1 MSEEKNERK
10 SSERKKVSGADAR
23 GFEELLADYLSTRRS
38 EGTAPGTLVY
48 RRIYL
53 AHFLSWL
60 KDRGTTDLR
69 TVTPEA
75 ARTYAVALAK
85 HRYKVGKAEG
95 AELRALKP
103 RTRIMR
109 LLVVRDFFRWL
120 VKTRLLLFDP
130 TAALPLVFRKHQL
143 PKHVLSE
150 KDVERLLLAPDPA
163 SAIGLRDRAVL
174 ALLYSTGLRRSEVA
188 ALDLTDVDLTDGSV
202 FVRRGKGGKSRLV
215 PLGESAAADVVTYLQ
230 KGRPELSSG
239 PTQALFVGADDR
251 ALKNFGNRLQPE
263 GISQLVSR
271 NSKRA
276 GFPRLVRTHALRHAL
291 ATHLLRAGADIR
303 HVQRILGHS
312 AVSTTEI
319 YTHVAARDLA
329 EVHAR
334 SHPRGGGPKPRR
346 PVRLDPRFPAT

>member
-1 MSEEKNERK
+1 MSEDLER
-10 SSERKKVSGADAR
+10 
-23 GFEELLADYLSTRRS
+23 LLADYLQSRRV
-38 EGTAPGTLVY
+38 EGVAPGTLKY
-48 RRIYL
+48 RRVYL

-60 KDRGTTDLR
+60 TEQGTTDLR

-75 ARTYAVALAK
+75 ARSYAVALTK
-85 HRYKVGKAEG
+85 HRYKIGKAEG
-95 AELRALKP
+95 AEVRALES
-103 RTRIMR
+103 RTRVTR

-120 VKTRLLLFDP
+120 VKSRLLIFDP
-130 TAALPLVFRKHQL
+130 TAALPLIFKKRQL
-143 PKHVLSE
+143 PRHVLSE
-150 KDVERLLLAPDPA
+150 AQVEKLLASPSLSTP
-163 SAIGLRDRAVL
+163 IGLRDRAVL
-174 ALLYSTGLRRSEVA
+174 SLLYSTGLRRSELS

-202 FVRRGKGGKSRLV
+202 FVRRGKGGKPHLV
-215 PLGESAAADVVTYLQ
+215 PLGESAAQDVLAYLQ
-230 KGRPELSSG
+230 RGRPELTNG

-251 ALKNFGNRLQPE
+251 ALKNFGNRLGPE

-276 GFPRLVRTHALRHAL
+276 GLPRLVRTHALRHAL

-312 AVSTTEI
+312 SVVTTEI
-319 YTHVAARDLA
+319 YTHVAVRDLA

-346 PVRLDPRFPAT
+346 PVRLDPRYPAT

>member
-1 MSEEKNERK
+1 MK
-10 SSERKKVSGADAR
+10 SSEKEKVSGAVAR
-23 GFEELLADYLSTRRS
+23 GFEKLLADYLSTRRS

-53 AHFLSWL
+53 MHFLSWL
-60 KDRGTTDLR
+60 KDQGTTDLR
-69 TVTPEA
+69 TVTPEV
-75 ARTYAVALAK
+75 ARGYAVALAR
-85 HRYKVGKAEG
+85 HRYKLGRAEG

-103 RTRIMR
+103 RTRVMR

-120 VKTRLLLFDP
+120 VNTGLLLFDP
-130 TAALPLVFRKHQL
+130 TAALPLVFKKRQL

-150 KDVERLLLAPDPA
+150 TQVEKLLSSPNLSTP
-163 SAIGLRDRAVL
+163 IGLRDRAVL
-174 ALLYSTGLRRSEVA
+174 SLLYSTGLRRSELS

-230 KGRPELSSG
+230 KGRSELAEG
-239 PTQALFVGADDR
+239 HRMPRTPALFVGVGGPGR
-251 ALKNFGNRLQPE
+251 KNQGGRLQPD
-263 GISQLVSR
+263 GVSL
-271 NSKRA
+271 
-276 GFPRLVRTHALRHAL
+276 LVRRASQRAKLEKPVMAHALRHAL

-319 YTHVAARDLA
+319 YTHVAVRDLA

-346 PVRLDPRFPAT
+346 PIRLDPRYPAT

>member
-1 MSEEKNERK
+1 MSEDLER
-10 SSERKKVSGADAR
+10 
-23 GFEELLADYLSTRRS
+23 LLSDYLKARRS

-60 KDRGTTDLR
+60 RDRGTTDLR

-75 ARTYAVALAK
+75 ARDYAVALAR
-85 HRYKVGKAEG
+85 HRYKVGRAEG
-95 AELRALKP
+95 AEVRVLKP
-103 RTRIMR
+103 RTRVMR

-120 VKTRLLLFDP
+120 MKTGLLLFDP
-130 TAALPLVFRKHQL
+130 TAALPLVMKRRQL
-143 PKHVLSE
+143 PRHVLSE
-150 KDVERLLLAPDPA
+150 TQVEKLLSSPNLSTPV
-163 SAIGLRDRAVL
+163 GLRDRAIL
-174 ALLYSTGLRRSEVA
+174 ALLYSTGLRRSELS

-215 PLGESAAADVVTYLQ
+215 PLGESAAKDVALYVQ
-230 KGRPELSSG
+230 KGRPELAEG
-239 PTQALFVGADDR
+239 HCMPRTPALFVSVGGPGR
-251 ALKNFGNRLQPE
+251 KNQGGRLQPD
-263 GISQLVSR
+263 GVSL
-271 NSKRA
+271 
-276 GFPRLVRTHALRHAL
+276 LVRRVSQRAKLEKPVMAHAPRHAL

-319 YTHVAARDLA
+319 YTHVAVRDLA

-346 PVRLDPRFPAT
+346 PVRLDPRFPPA